1 MYGVNRLTDKQIN
14 MAKSKGRVVMVT
26 LPVELYNLIDK
37 APIRN
42 KSEVIRRCIINSIER
57 SPGTHETGKKGTY
70 THQ

>member
-1 MYGVNRLTDKQIN
+1 
-14 MAKSKGRVVMVT
+14 MAKSKGKVVMVT

-57 SPGTHETGKKGTY
+57 SPGAQERAKKGTY
-70 THQ
+70 M

>member
-1 MYGVNRLTDKQIN
+1 
-14 MAKSKGRVVMVT
+14 MAKSKGKVVMVT

-57 SPGTHETGKKGTY
+57 SPGTQERAKKGTY
-70 THQ
+70 M

>member
-1 MYGVNRLTDKQIN
+1 MHGVNRLTDKYIN
-14 MAKSKGRVVMVT
+14 MVKTKGKVVMVT

-57 SPGTHETGKKGTY
+57 SPGAQETAKKGTY
-70 THQ
+70 M